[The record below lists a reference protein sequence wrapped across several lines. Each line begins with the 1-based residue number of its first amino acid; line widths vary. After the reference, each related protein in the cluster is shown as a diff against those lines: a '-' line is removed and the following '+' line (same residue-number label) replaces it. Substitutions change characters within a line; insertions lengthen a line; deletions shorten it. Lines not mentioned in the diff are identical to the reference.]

1 MEKAG
6 LLFRKLKWIVQALA
20 SAAPEQI
27 KLFPGFVNVA
37 DELALIWED
46 VLNDLD
52 NLARKLPK
60 SVILSVNKLDDK
72 ILSIGGSGNA
82 QLWAEAALYESSH
95 WEDIRAL
102 AKAVAEEMNWSISS
116 PSTANGVYVGPPEC

>member
-1 MEKAG
+1 M
-6 LLFRKLKWIVQALA
+6 FRKLKWIVQALA
-20 SAAPEQI
+20 SAAPDQI

-46 VLNDLD
+46 VLNDLG
-52 NLARKLPK
+52 NLARELPK

-72 ILSIGGSGNA
+72 ILSISGSGNA
-82 QLWAEAALYESSH
+82 QLWTEAALYESSH

-116 PSTANGVYVGPPEC
+116 PSTADGVYVGPPEC